1 MSTFVGY
8 KVSQSSLTAVQ
19 FGAEN
24 AVDYNE
30 FTFAITKYGAG
41 NYWKIQFNQTLTV
54 KSLELRL
61 KGGSCLE

>member
-8 KVSQSSLTAVQ
+8 KVSQRSLTAVQ

-30 FTFAITKYGAG
+30 FTCAITKYGAG
-41 NYWKIQFNQTLTV
+41 NYWKY
-54 KSLELRL
+54 SLIKHLLWRV
-61 KGGSCLE
+61 